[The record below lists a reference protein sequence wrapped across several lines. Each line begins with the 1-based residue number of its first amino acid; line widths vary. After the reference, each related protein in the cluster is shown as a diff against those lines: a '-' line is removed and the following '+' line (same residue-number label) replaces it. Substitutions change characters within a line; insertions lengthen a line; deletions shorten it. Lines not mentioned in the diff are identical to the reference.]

1 MRSQP
6 VYPLRPDC
14 GRLGGDMMENILSK
28 LCVVALV
35 NDDDCLNRNLLA
47 SDLIAKHNVPVQI
60 MRGAVSAGAGYNA
73 GLDSTDADYVIFAHQ
88 DVYFPADWHEKL
100 AGTIEQIT
108 ECDPNWAII
117 APFGICAATATHI
130 GDVWSSGVG
139 GRIGGPMTHSRAV
152 QSVDELVIVM
162 RRAAG
167 LRFDP
172 LLPGYHLYGTDLVQ
186 LARSKGLGAY
196 VADLAV
202 VHNDSF
208 KPALGYDFTKSYR
221 YVRRKW
227 KAALPLRTP
236 VLWVTRWGF
245 GLPFYRLRAWYG
257 LNARRAMA
265 LDTDVAPRDYA
276 HRGGWE

>member
-1 MRSQP
+1 MRSQT
-6 VYPLRPDC
+6 VSRPMRGH
-14 GRLGGDMMENILSK
+14 GRSGGDVMGDILSR

-73 GLDSTDADYVIFAHQ
+73 GLDATDADYVIFAHQ
-88 DVYFPADWHEKL
+88 DVYFPPDWHTKL
-100 AGTIEQIT
+100 AGAIKQVSEI
-108 ECDPNWAII
+108 DPNWVII

-139 GRIGGPMTHSRAV
+139 GRIGAPVKAPEPV

-162 RRAAG
+162 RRSAG
-167 LRFDP
+167 LLFDP
-172 LLPGYHLYGTDLVQ
+172 QLPGYHLYGTDLVQ
-186 LARSKGLGAY
+186 TARANGQGAY
-196 VADLAV
+196 VADLPV

-208 KPALGYDFTKSYR
+208 KPALGSDFTDSYR
-221 YVRRKW
+221 YIRRKW
-227 KAALPLRTP
+227 NAALPLRTP
-236 VLWVTRWGF
+236 VLWVTRWGV
-245 GLPFYRLRAWYG
+245 GLLYYRLRAWRG

-265 LDTDVAPRDYA
+265 LGTDVSPRDYA
-276 HRGGWE
+276 QRCGWE